1 MLSFRLLKQ
10 QIMKKLNGKIA
21 DCKDCE
27 VGSGKHKF
35 CSGNCDESSVKN
47 KKNIKN
53 NYEKA

>member
-1 MLSFRLLKQ
+1 
-10 QIMKKLNGKIA
+10 MKKLNGKIA